1 VRWLLV
7 LLVACGHPAEPA
19 RGRVVKVTHH
29 SAALG
34 VDKQYVVYLPAG
46 YDREPA
52 TRWPVFYYLHGVTSP
67 ETEWVSDGHLDAA
80 ADALA
85 LAAIVVMPDGDDGF
99 YIDST
104 WPIDHDA
111 CLRDGAGL
119 FDPGADRPATCVRSR
134 AYESYIVKDL
144 IPHVDATYRTIARK
158 DGRSIAGVSMGG
170 FGAWSLALRHQ
181 DLFAAAASHSGV
193 LALGYAGPHP
203 YVAGK
208 VTIADDVAAFLDPH
222 KPLADWVRHVFGPDP
237 LTWHASDPATLV
249 TTLAP
254 GALALYMDC
263 GTDDHF
269 QFADHA
275 RYVHDL
281 LAARRIEHVM
291 FLGPGAH
298 DYAFWVPR
306 LPVSLAFL
314 RDHTAK
320 PER

>member
-1 VRWLLV
+1 MRWLLV
-7 LLVACGHPAEPA
+7 LLVACGHPAAPA
-19 RGRVVKVTHH
+19 HGRVVKVTHH

-46 YDREPA
+46 YDADPA

-85 LAAIVVMPDGDDGF
+85 LAAIVVMPDADDGF

-119 FDPGADRPATCVRSR
+119 FDPGADRPATCVRAR
-134 AYESYIVKDL
+134 AYESYIIKDL

-158 DGRSIAGVSMGG
+158 DGRAIAGVSMGG

-181 DLFAAAASHSGV
+181 DLFSAAASHSGV

-208 VTIADDVAAFLDPH
+208 VAISDDVAAFLDPK
-222 KPLADWVRHVFGPDP
+222 KPLADWVRHVFGDDS
-237 LTWHASDPATLV
+237 LTWHAHDPATLV

-263 GTDDHF
+263 GTDDDF

-281 LAARRIEHVM
+281 LAARHIEHVM
-291 FLGPGAH
+291 FLGPGKH
-298 DYAFWVPR
+298 DYDFWVPR
-306 LPVSLAFL
+306 VPVSLAFL

-320 PER
+320 PAR